1 MFRDG
6 DSMSNSKKTSFFVIA
21 IIVLLS
27 FALLIYGSEWWQK
40 PEEEQIFGEY
50 DIVCFVSPDNSYE
63 VLVDVIRSANYT
75 IFIEIYSMSHP
86 FLAKELNDA
95 INRGVKVT
103 VIFEQHHVSYFENR
117 YTEWAAYNLTIA
129 GASVYWANS
138 TEFSYTHSKFM
149 IIDNTT
155 VVIESANWAKTGIP
169 VDPSYGNREWGIV
182 VRNEDLA
189 QEFLELFIN
198 DLTIAE
204 PYVLEEE
211 PEWHPN
217 TSVNSGSYPHPFEPF
232 HYVGN
237 ISVKAVFSPDNSEE
251 SIIELLNS
259 ANESIYVQQ
268 NYIYLYWGSEI
279 NPFVEALVNASN
291 RGVTVKVIIDSGTLS
306 ISEDAAEYLSG
317 HGVEVR
323 WSNATYFETTHN
335 KGIIIDEKIVLISS
349 INWSETSVRK
359 NREAGIIV
367 YCEEIAQYYVSVFDW
382 DWAVST
388 IAD

>member
-1 MFRDG
+1 MFGDG
-6 DSMSNSKKTSFFVIA
+6 DPMSNSKKTSFFVIA
-21 IIVLLS
+21 IIVLLF
-27 FALLIYGSEWWQK
+27 FALFIYGSEWWQK

-50 DIVCFVSPDNSYE
+50 DIVCFVSPDNSYK

-129 GASVYWANS
+129 GASVYWAND
-138 TEFSYTHSKFM
+138 TEFHYTHSKFM

-182 VRNEDLA
+182 IRNEDLA

-198 DLTIAE
+198 DLTVAE

-211 PEWHPN
+211 PEWHPS
-217 TSVNSGSYPHPFEPF
+217 TSVNSGSYPHPFETF

-291 RGVTVKVIIDSGTLS
+291 RGVTVKVIIDAGTLS
-306 ISEDAAEYLSG
+306 ISEDAAEYLSE

-323 WSNATYFETTHN
+323 
-335 KGIIIDEKIVLISS
+335 
-349 INWSETSVRK
+349 
-359 NREAGIIV
+359 
-367 YCEEIAQYYVSVFDW
+367 
-382 DWAVST
+382 
-388 IAD
+388 